1 MLMVC
6 VILALQLPRATE
18 INRGALGNRS
28 LKELIARI
36 FVNIENRTRYCLSFS
51 PENYSSM
58 NLRSFTSLYGNVLFL
73 P

>member
-1 MLMVC
+1 MVC

-36 FVNIENRTRYCLSFS
+36 FVNIENRTRYCL
-51 PENYSSM
+51 
-58 NLRSFTSLYGNVLFL
+58 
-73 P
+73 